1 MVVNIPIEEIR
12 KLPHVYLDDVQ
23 GRIFPLHPLLD
34 ESGKWHL
41 WVPQNDKLIDMT
53 AIPVESNY
61 FAKNPEKSEDIIFNF
76 LEFLE
81 KRALW
86 PDIKP
91 WVTAITSDIHNLAA
105 SLAKLELFFQ
115 TNKSSNM
122 DVRRMVGTE
131 LEYIFITCRSLFD
144 LLQMVIKFLW
154 RRITRST
161 QNLQEQILPNS
172 FADMALMDNKPM
184 SVENIV
190 DRRKIPLELAEFYHR
205 NSKFFQWIRDYRDSI
220 SHKDGDFDL
229 IFIDKKGFFIQ
240 NTTAPFDNM
249 PIWCDTNT
257 LPNNLGAVKSVASYI
272 ISSTLAAFDDA
283 IDLFKTRITFPAD
296 VVPNHRMYTRGVHNQ
311 YLVNLKKNI
320 SNP

>member
-154 RRITRST
+154 NRR
-161 QNLQEQILPNS
+161 
-172 FADMALMDNKPM
+172 
-184 SVENIV
+184 
-190 DRRKIPLELAEFYHR
+190 
-205 NSKFFQWIRDYRDSI
+205 
-220 SHKDGDFDL
+220 
-229 IFIDKKGFFIQ
+229 
-240 NTTAPFDNM
+240 
-249 PIWCDTNT
+249 
-257 LPNNLGAVKSVASYI
+257 
-272 ISSTLAAFDDA
+272 
-283 IDLFKTRITFPAD
+283 
-296 VVPNHRMYTRGVHNQ
+296 
-311 YLVNLKKNI
+311 
-320 SNP
+320 